1 MKFLGEYN
9 MSALLSIDRLALFV
23 CRLGFAG
30 LSPRAPGTCGTALAA
45 VIAPWCFLPLSYFW
59 RGVVLLMIFFLGALA
74 ATRAERILGVKDP
87 GQVVIDELLG
97 LWLVLWPFA
106 QPSWKTILTAFVLFR
121 VFDIVKF
128 WPVRASETWLPD
140 GYGVMLDDVLAGV
153 QALLAL
159 VVLRALWGAF

>member
-1 MKFLGEYN
+1 MPV
-9 MSALLSIDRLALFV
+9 LLSIDRLALFV

-45 VIAPWCFLPLSYFW
+45 VLAPWCFLPLSCFW
-59 RGVVLLMIFFLGALA
+59 RGVALLAIFFLGALA
-74 ATRAERILGVKDP
+74 ATRAERVLGVKDP

-106 QPSWKTILTAFVLFR
+106 HPTWKTIAAAFVLFR
-121 VFDIVKF
+121 LFDIAKF

-140 GYGVMLDDVLAGV
+140 GYGVMLDDVAAGV
-153 QALLAL
+153 QALVALAA
-159 VVLRALWGAF
+159 LRALAGPF

>member
-1 MKFLGEYN
+1 
-9 MSALLSIDRLALFV
+9 MSVSLSIDRLALFV
-23 CRLGFAG
+23 CRLGVAG

-59 RGVVLLMIFFLGALA
+59 RGVVLLAIFFLGALA
-74 ATRAERILGVKDP
+74 ATRAERVLGVKDP

-106 QPSWKTILTAFVLFR
+106 RPSWKMMLAAFVLVR
-121 VFDIVKF
+121 LFDIAKF
-128 WPVRASETWLPD
+128 PPVRASENWLPD

-159 VVLRALWGAF
+159 AALRFCVGEF